1 MKGSKGGGAV
11 SLDPQWSGE
20 GGTFLAAFT
29 ETKENSSF
37 HCLKLNLG
45 IRPPLCSSPR
55 GSLYLAASQHT
66 SAGKASLPLLCPTSK
81 PRMQQGLERVKN
93 CSAAGEVLQ
102 PLQPLL
108 LPAAVPFLTFG
119 PPAQKKQDK
128 MVLCA
133 IPVCKGVEQL
143 PLA

>member
-20 GGTFLAAFT
+20 GGPFLAAFT
-29 ETKENSSF
+29 ETKENSPF

-55 GSLYLAASQHT
+55 GSLYLAASQNT
-66 SAGKASLPLLCPTSK
+66 GQEKLVCPTSK

-93 CSAAGEVLQ
+93 CSAAGKVLQ

-108 LPAAVPFLTFG
+108 LTAAVPSLTFG

-133 IPVCKGVEQL
+133 IPVCQGVEQL

>member
-1 MKGSKGGGAV
+1 
-11 SLDPQWSGE
+11 
-20 GGTFLAAFT
+20 
-29 ETKENSSF
+29 
-37 HCLKLNLG
+37 
-45 IRPPLCSSPR
+45 
-55 GSLYLAASQHT
+55 
-66 SAGKASLPLLCPTSK
+66 
-81 PRMQQGLERVKN
+81 MQQGLERVKN

-108 LPAAVPFLTFG
+108 LPAAVPSLTFG